1 MVLLMRFSLACTTLC
16 LLLLSTL
23 ATGCLEEPICGN
35 APLTP
40 NVRKC
45 MINTVDD
52 MVLAH
57 YPFANQKGI
66 DLKDFSNQLRT
77 LPIQPEITDDEFII
91 ELARTIATL
100 KDGHTRIELHLDQKT
115 AALPI
120 SYREIDNQVFITGVH
135 DPKLAIQPGTRIHT
149 IDGMPATEFL
159 RRQTALPRVS
169 NNGLGFMQLS
179 KNATI
184 GEAGSTAMLG
194 LGTGPEIP
202 LRRTYYL
209 PEPTSRKLPGNIG
222 YIDIAT
228 FGFID
233 DLDRLDRIMNDMMN
247 TRALIIDLRGNG
259 GGFPSVTDGLFG
271 RLIEHDVP
279 RFNMVAAD
287 GTFERTIGPKPR
299 GKTYTKPVVMLTDSL
314 TFSASNYLAQR
325 LAYHKRGTLIGG
337 KTGGGAASPDQ
348 GVVLVPG
355 IWFQVSTFVLE
366 TPEGENTEEGIEP
379 HIAVDFTNDEVRSG
393 VAHKSALIGHDKV
406 LDRAIQFLQEQP

>member
-16 LLLLSTL
+16 LLLLSSL
-23 ATGCLEEPICGN
+23 ATGCLEEPLCGN

-40 NVRKC
+40 TVRKC

-57 YPFANQKGI
+57 YPFATQKGI
-66 DLKDFSNQLRT
+66 DLKDFSHKLRT
-77 LPIQPEITDDEFII
+77 LPMEPEVTDDVFIT

-100 KDGHTRIELHLDQKT
+100 KDGHTRIELHLDEKT

-120 SYREIDNQVFITGVH
+120 SYLQINNQVIVTGVH
-135 DPKLAIQPGTRIHT
+135 DPKLAIKPGTRIDT
-149 IDGMPATEFL
+149 IDGMPADEFI
-159 RRQTALPRVS
+159 RQQTALPQVS
-169 NNGLGFMQLS
+169 NTGLGFMQLS
-179 KNATI
+179 KNATL
-184 GEAGSTAMLG
+184 GKAGSTAMIG
-194 LGTGPEIP
+194 LNGAQEIP

-209 PEPTSRKLPGNIG
+209 PEPTARKLAGNIG

-233 DLDRLDRIMNDMMN
+233 DLDRLDRIMNDLMD

-271 RLIEHDVP
+271 RLIDHDVP
-279 RFNMVAAD
+279 HFNMVAAD

-299 GKTYTKPVVMLTDSL
+299 GKTYKKPVIMLTDSL

-325 LAYHKRGTLIGG
+325 LSYHKRGTLIGA

-355 IWFQVSTFVLE
+355 IWFQVSTYVLE
-366 TPEGENTEEGIEP
+366 TPEGENTEDGIVPDIVVE
-379 HIAVDFTNDEVRSG
+379 FTPTEIKSG
-393 VAHKSALIGHDKV
+393 VAHKSALLGHDKV
-406 LDRAIQFLQEQP
+406 LDRAIQFIQEQP